1 MKETILANFQQA
13 RQMLEEYELNHLDNV
28 ADAAQLIIDCYEKGG
43 TVYLCGNGGS
53 ACDAQHIAG
62 ELIGRYLIN
71 RTALPAV
78 SLTADTSVLTCIGND
93 FGFELVF
100 AKQMEGLARE
110 NNLLWAF
117 SCSGT
122 SANIINAAKVAKE
135 KGCKII
141 AFTGKSDTPL
151 EEMADV
157 TIAVPAPYAGPAQQV
172 HMVVYHTIC
181 QIVEAHFFGDTAK

>member
-1 MKETILANFQQA
+1 MKETILANFHQA
-13 RQMLEEYELNHLDNV
+13 RQMLEEYELNQIENV
-28 ADAAQLIIDCYEKGG
+28 AKAAQLVIDCYENNG

-53 ACDAQHIAG
+53 ACDAQHISG

-110 NNLLWAF
+110 NDLLWAF

-122 SANIINAAKVAKE
+122 SANILNAARVAKE
-135 KGCKII
+135 KGCKIL
-141 AFTGKSDTPL
+141 AFTGKSKTPL
-151 EEMADV
+151 EEMSDV

-181 QIVEAHFFGDTAK
+181 QIVEAHFFGEKAK